1 MTSADRRS
9 GRPARNAG
17 TVLIVLGCLVVLV
30 NNAWAY
36 AIAGVFAF
44 VGVGLRV
51 EAAITDLAPRSA
63 DDRTAGGAGLPR

>member
-1 MTSADRRS
+1 MANADRRS
-9 GRPARNAG
+9 GRPARSAG
-17 TVLIVLGCLVVLV
+17 TLLIVIGCVSVLL
-30 NNAWAY
+30 NNPSAF

-63 DDRTAGGAGLPR
+63 DDQTRPGTRLPS